1 MSAIVLQQHLTHY
14 EVIGRGQPVVF
25 LHSWLGSWRTWMP
38 TMEMTADRYRAI
50 ALDFWGFGDSAEHKQ
65 PLTLDTYVEQVVSF
79 LDALGMRPPH
89 LVGHGLG
96 GVVAIRAASAQ
107 PDRFGKVLVTGTPML
122 GPLLQQVL
130 KPSGL
135 GRLLNLGS
143 GTNDVW
149 VKLVRQAANGDAAFS
164 EIVEDIQATNHATIE
179 SIVAEIGT
187 IDLRPN
193 IARLE
198 QPLLAI
204 YGARDKLLT
213 GEHGQQIAEAQGTF
227 RQVLTLEKSGHFPF
241 LDQPT
246 QFNRALL
253 EFLGGSDKVIE
264 LKEVWKRRVS
274 QREFL

>member
-14 EVIGRGQPVVF
+14 EVIGRGQPVIF

-38 TMEMTADRYRAI
+38 TMETISDRYRAI
-50 ALDFWGFGDSAEHKQ
+50 ALDFWGFGDSAEQKQ
-65 PLTLDTYVEQVVSF
+65 PLTLDAYVEEVFSF

-96 GVVAIRAASAQ
+96 GVVAVRAASLA
-107 PDRFGKVLVTGTPML
+107 PDRFGKVLVTGTPII
-122 GPLLQQVL
+122 GTVLQQVL

-135 GRLLNLGS
+135 GRLLNRGGS
-143 GTNDVW
+143 SNDMW
-149 VKLVRQAANGDAAFS
+149 VKLVRQAANGDAAFT
-164 EIVEDIQATNHATIE
+164 EIIEDIQATNQATIE
-179 SIVAEIGT
+179 SIVAEIST

-193 IARLE
+193 IAQLA

-213 GEHGQQIAEAQGTF
+213 AEHGQQIAEAQGTF
-227 RQVLTLEKSGHFPF
+227 RQVLTLDKSGHFPF

>member
-14 EVIGRGQPVVF
+14 EVIGRGQPVLF

-38 TMEMTADRYRAI
+38 TMEVVADRYRAI
-50 ALDFWGFGDSAEHKQ
+50 GLDFWGFGDSADQKQ
-65 PLTLDTYVEQVVSF
+65 PLTLDAYVEQVVGF

-96 GVVAIRAASAQ
+96 GVVAIRAASTQ
-107 PDRFGKVLVTGTPML
+107 PERFGKVLVTGTPVL

-135 GRLLNLGS
+135 GRLLNLGGGS
-143 GTNDVW
+143 NDVW

-164 EIVEDIQATNHATIE
+164 EIIEDIQATNHATIE

-187 IDLRPN
+187 IDLRPQ

-204 YGARDKLLT
+204 YGARDRILT
-213 GEHGQQIAEAQGTF
+213 VEHGQQIAEAQDTF

>member
-38 TMEMTADRYRAI
+38 TMEMIGDRYRAI
-50 ALDFWGFGDSAEHKQ
+50 ALDFWGFGDSVEQKQ
-65 PLTLDTYVEQVVSF
+65 PLTLDAYVGQVFSF
-79 LDALGMRPPH
+79 LDAMGMRPPH

-96 GVVAIRAASAQ
+96 GVVAVRAASQA
-107 PDRFGKVLVTGTPML
+107 PERFGKVLVTGTPII
-122 GPLLQQVL
+122 GSVLQQAL

-135 GRLLNLGS
+135 GRLLNRGGGS
-143 GTNDVW
+143 NDVW
-149 VKLVRQAANGDAAFS
+149 IKLVRQAANGDAAFV
-164 EIVEDIQATNHATIE
+164 EIIEDIQATNHATIE
-179 SIVAEIGT
+179 TIVAEIGT

-193 IARLE
+193 IAQLA

-213 GEHGQQIAEAQGTF
+213 AEHGQQIAEAQGTF
-227 RQVLTLEKSGHFPF
+227 RQVLTLDKSGHFPF